1 MTKQDL
7 IKKIASESGMQQ
19 QQVTPI
25 IDAFTE
31 AIKDCYKKGERVEI
45 KSFGVFVTKVRKA
58 RKARNMQT
66 GELIDVPEKKVLVF
80 KPSIHIND

>member
-1 MTKQDL
+1 MTRQDL
-7 IKKIASESGMQQ
+7 IKKIASETGMQQ
-19 QQVTPI
+19 QQVSPI

-31 AIKDCYKKGERVEI
+31 AIKDCYKNGERVEI
-45 KSFGVFVTKVRKA
+45 KSFGAFVTKVRKA

-66 GELIDVPEKKVLVF
+66 GEMIDVPERKVLAF